1 MVTKKLKK
9 LPESNKQAIK
19 FIIIGIMAVV
29 TDMICYYLL
38 LSVIPEKIAFLENEM
53 LAKGLSFLCGFSVTY
68 TFNNRWTWRKTDH
81 NQSRFLKF
89 IALYGISLILNVLL
103 NSTLLYLILDFKNI
117 IVVPKPYFVA
127 FIGATGFSSVF
138 NFLGQKFWVFKN
150 QPIFEED

>member
-29 TDMICYYLL
+29 TDMIFYYLF
-38 LSVIPEKIAFLENEM
+38 LSIFPEKIYGFENEM
-53 LAKGLSFLCGFSVTY
+53 IAKGLSFLCGFSVTY
-68 TFNNRWTWRKTDH
+68 TFNNRWTWRKSDH
-81 NQSRFLKF
+81 SRSRFIKF
-89 IALYGISLILNVLL
+89 ISLYGISLVLNVLL
-103 NSTLLYLILDFKNI
+103 NSGLLYLLEEVKTI
-117 IVVPKPYFVA
+117 IEIPKPYFFA

-150 QPIFEED
+150 VPIFEED

>member
-1 MVTKKLKK
+1 
-9 LPESNKQAIK
+9 
-19 FIIIGIMAVV
+19 
-29 TDMICYYLL
+29 
-38 LSVIPEKIAFLENEM
+38 
-53 LAKGLSFLCGFSVTY
+53 
-68 TFNNRWTWRKTDH
+68 
-81 NQSRFLKF
+81 
-89 IALYGISLILNVLL
+89 VLL